1 MRILFLFILL
11 INPICAKANIDQKKL
26 KIIEDFLSDM
36 TSLEADMTMDI
47 ISENENTN
55 PEHYLGKIWLD
66 RKLGLLRINYGKNFM
81 VAKKGT
87 LKVVQENEKEQEYS
101 TEDTPA
107 GILLQPKI
115 DFEKE
120 GIIVKSLTEVDDLIQ
135 LFLVY
140 DSPAGSIPITM
151 YFRPKPVMVLMG
163 WAIQN
168 PNQSITNVYLN
179 PEKTHMSIKIDSSI
193 FKIK

>member
-107 GILLQPKI
+107 GILLQPKL
-115 DFEKE
+115 
-120 GIIVKSLTEVDDLIQ
+120 SAH
-135 LFLVY
+135 Y
-140 DSPAGSIPITM
+140 
-151 YFRPKPVMVLMG
+151 RPVLR
-163 WAIQN
+163 WL
-168 PNQSITNVYLN
+168 SWR
-179 PEKTHMSIKIDSSI
+179 
-193 FKIK
+193 

>member
-81 VAKKGT
+81 VAKNTQNNTVLYYLQNQFSIGNCALICCT
-87 LKVVQENEKEQEYS
+87 RLFMIV
-101 TEDTPA
+101 A
-107 GILLQPKI
+107 IL
-115 DFEKE
+115 
-120 GIIVKSLTEVDDLIQ
+120 
-135 LFLVY
+135 
-140 DSPAGSIPITM
+140 
-151 YFRPKPVMVLMG
+151 
-163 WAIQN
+163 
-168 PNQSITNVYLN
+168 
-179 PEKTHMSIKIDSSI
+179 
-193 FKIK
+193 